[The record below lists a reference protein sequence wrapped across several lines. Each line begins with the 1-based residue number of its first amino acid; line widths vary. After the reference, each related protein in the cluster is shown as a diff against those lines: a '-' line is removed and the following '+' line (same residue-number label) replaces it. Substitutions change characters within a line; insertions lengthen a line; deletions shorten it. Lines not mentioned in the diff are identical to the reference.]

1 MASRDFKAPP
11 PMRQDLPYSEWK
23 HEIKVWK
30 AFTSLEKSKLGPAL
44 FLSLSGSARDAA
56 REVSIEILNSDTGLD
71 ALIEKLDELF
81 LKDENNAAFE
91 AYDAFERYER
101 PSGMSVF
108 EYINTFERLY
118 QKAKHYKLEL
128 PDGVLAYRLIRS
140 ANLSDAHQQL
150 ARATLPSLTY
160 ANMQTQLKKIFTD
173 SSSQGV
179 PSARVAVK
187 VEPVD
192 TVTEPGL
199 GQADTLFVQRGR
211 AQSVGRGVNRRGR
224 SGGPRF
230 ASRPPLRG
238 SGTTWTSRG
247 GSRDPGSAGQSA
259 NQRTRARSRQNPRDS
274 RGNVTTCAVCN
285 SWFHWA
291 RDCPDRGEVF
301 EASACDV
308 DSHDPTQDE
317 EVFVTLFARDTC
329 ESGPAERSKTEGLLG
344 ETLGYGIIDSGC
356 SKTVCGE
363 VWYKCHLDAMS
374 SDDAERVV
382 EEPSSTTFR
391 FGDGEKVTSLKKVTF
406 PALVAGKTVRVAAD
420 VVPYEIPLLLS
431 KESLKK
437 CDALLDFS
445 RDTAVLFDTEVKLSV
460 TSNGHYIVPVA
471 KFHVGNVS
479 VRQDIEQVLFCSK
492 FEGANEKERMQIAR
506 KLHRQ
511 FGHPRSVKLQS
522 LCLDAGVQD
531 KDFFRML
538 VLVEETCDVCKR
550 YKRCLPRPVVGF
562 GMARDFN
569 DVVALDLKQWGPG
582 VWFCHMIDLA
592 TRYSACVVVKN
603 KDKQTILRAI
613 MTEWIARF
621 GTPGQFLSDNGGEF
635 NNEEFREMAEAFNI
649 RVRTTAAESP
659 WSNGINEKY
668 NGVIASTV
676 KKVMDDT
683 PCSLEVALAW
693 AVSAKN
699 SLETHLGFSPNQL
712 VFGRNPNNPACL
724 HDKPPALG
732 PPSGSDLVRTHLNAM
747 HSARQAFIQNES
759 NEKLQRAL
767 LHQVRPSGERFCSGD
782 VVLYRRHQDDKWRGP
797 GVVIGQENKQILV
810 KHGGVYYR
818 CHASTVV
825 HDTSEP
831 RELTKRGRMSTS
843 DPAPG
848 TQKLEKISSAPIPE
862 SAEDSDDDEQNSR
875 STSCTASGD
884 ARQRQLVTVSPTGGL
899 QDVEGG
905 SGSEPGSLAQATRES
920 SAMDS
925 DGGSGPEPSSPADAT
940 GDSSVV
946 VGGGVIVRDRPLMPR
961 AKSRITYV
969 LRDSS
974 DWKSA
979 TVLSRAGKA
988 KGKYKSFLNVLD
1000 DGDEV
1005 GKCVDWRDVDDW
1017 KPLNQDVLVCTSDDI
1032 MAAKLCELENWEK
1045 NEVYSAV
1052 TDEGQHCISCR
1063 WVITEKGNPD
1073 GRSRIKARLVAR
1085 GFEED
1090 TSGVQTDSPTC
1101 GKESLRVVLAIAAS
1115 QSWSCHSIDVKAAF
1129 LQGSPLEREVFLR
1142 PPSEANAGSHVWK
1155 MKTCVYGLNDASRY
1169 WYLRVRRELLAL
1181 GMVASK
1187 LDAALFYWR
1196 AEDGLEGIITC
1207 HVDDFLWCGSS
1218 RFEKKVIEKL
1228 RQVFLLGSEES
1239 EIFRYLGLHIHQQS
1253 DRVIKVH
1260 QMPQA
1265 EELQEPK
1272 LSPERRMQ
1280 QDSELSP
1287 AELTR
1292 LRGVTG
1298 QINWLATQTRP
1309 DLSFD
1314 VCDLSCSIRDP
1325 KVADLQRAAKVVRKA
1340 QSARVSL
1347 KYPHLDLSQSSVV
1360 VYSDAS
1366 YGNLPDGSS
1375 QGGYVVFLRDKRG
1388 RCAPLAW
1395 SSAKIKRIVR
1405 STLAA
1410 ECMALQDGADA
1421 AVLLAALISE
1431 ALYDGSGDMSVMC
1444 YVDSRGLYRAL
1455 YSTKAVQDKRLRI
1468 DIARIRQML
1477 EVGEVT
1483 RVCWVDSSQQ
1493 LADSLTK
1500 RTASSNALLDVLK
1513 TGIL

>member
-1 MASRDFKAPP
+1 
-11 PMRQDLPYSEWK
+11 MRHDLPYSEWK
-23 HEIKVWK
+23 HEIKVWQ
-30 AFTSLEKSKLGPAL
+30 AFTNIEKSKMGPAL

-56 REVSIEILNSDTGLD
+56 REVSIEVLNSGTGLD
-71 ALIEKLDELF
+71 ELIKKLDELY

-91 AYDAFERYER
+91 AYDVFERYER
-101 PSGMSVF
+101 PSGMSVV

-128 PDGVLAYRLIRS
+128 PDGVLAYRLLRS

-160 ANMQTQLKKIFTD
+160 ANMQTQLKKIFAD
-173 SSSQGV
+173 SSSQSV
-179 PSARVAVK
+179 PSAARVAVK
-187 VEPVD
+187 VEPMD
-192 TVTEPGL
+192 TDTEPGH

-211 AQSVGRGVNRRGR
+211 AQSVGRGLGRRGR

-230 ASRPPLRG
+230 ASRPPPRG
-238 SGTTWTSRG
+238 SGTNWTSRG
-247 GSRDPGSAGQSA
+247 GSRDPEPTGQSA
-259 NQRTRARSRQNPRDS
+259 SQRTRARSRQNPRDA

-285 SWFHWA
+285 SWYHWA
-291 RDCPDRGEVF
+291 KDCPDRAEVF
-301 EASACDV
+301 EASACDN
-308 DSHDPTQDE
+308 DNQATKQDE
-317 EVFVTLFARDTC
+317 EVFVTLFTRDAC
-329 ESGPAERSKTEGLLG
+329 DGRSGERSKTEGLLG

-374 SDDAERVV
+374 SDDAERVL

-391 FGDGEKVTSLKKVTF
+391 FGNGEKVTSLKKVTF
-406 PALVAGKTVRVAAD
+406 PALVAGKKVRVAAD

-445 RDTAVLFDTEVKLSV
+445 QDTAVLFGTEVKLSV
-460 TSNGHYIVPVA
+460 TSNGHYVIPVA
-471 KFHVGNVS
+471 KFHVDS
-479 VRQDIEQVLFCSK
+479 VNAREDMEQVLFCSK
-492 FEGANEKERMQIAR
+492 FESANEKGRMQIANR
-506 KLHRQ
+506 LHRQ

-538 VLVEETCDVCKR
+538 DSVEETCDVCKR
-550 YKRCLPRPVVGF
+550 HRRSLPRPVVGF

-569 DVVALDLKQWGPG
+569 DTVALDLKQWGPG
-582 VWFCHMIDLA
+582 IWFCHMIDLA
-592 TRYSACVVVKN
+592 TRYSTCEVVKS
-603 KDKQTILRAI
+603 KDKHTILRAV
-613 MTEWIARF
+613 MTGWIARF
-621 GTPGQFLSDNGGEF
+621 GAPSQFLSDNGGEF

-649 RVRTTAAESP
+649 RIRTTAAESP

-712 VFGRNPNNPACL
+712 VFGRNPNNPACFR
-724 HDKPPALG
+724 DKPPALE

-759 NEKLQRAL
+759 SEKLKRAL
-767 LHQVRPSGERFCSGD
+767 LHQVRPSGEKFCSGD

-825 HDTSEP
+825 RDTGEP
-831 RELTKRGRMSTS
+831 HEPSNIGRKSLS
-843 DPAPG
+843 AESISNPAPG
-848 TQKLEKISSAPIPE
+848 KQKLEKSGSVPIPE
-862 SAEDSDDDEQNSR
+862 SIEDSDDEEQNSEKHTL
-875 STSCTASGD
+875 SDSDVASGE
-884 ARQRQLVTVSPTGGL
+884 VSHKQSVAVPPAGGL
-899 QDVEGG
+899 DEV
-905 SGSEPGSLAQATRES
+905 
-920 SAMDS
+920 M
-925 DGGSGPEPSSPADAT
+925 GSGPEPSSPAQAT
-940 GDSSVV
+940 RDSNAVAND
-946 VGGGVIVRDRPLMPR
+946 GIIVRDKPSLPR
-961 AKSRITYV
+961 GKSRITYV

-979 TVLSRAGKA
+979 TVLGRAGKA
-988 KGKYKSFLNVLD
+988 TGKYKFFLNVLD
-1000 DGDEV
+1000 DGDEI

-1017 KPLNQDVLVCTSDDI
+1017 KPLNQDVLVCSSDDI
-1032 MAAKLCELENWEK
+1032 LTAKLRELENWEK
-1045 NEVYSAV
+1045 NDVYSAV
-1052 TDEGQHCISCR
+1052 PDEGQHCISCR

-1073 GRSRIKARLVAR
+1073 GSSYIKARLVAR

-1090 TSGVQTDSPTC
+1090 TTGVQTDSPTC

-1169 WYLRVRRELLAL
+1169 WYLRVRQELLAL

-1218 RFEKKVIEKL
+1218 RFEREVIQKL

-1253 DRVIKVH
+1253 DKVIKVN

-1265 EELQEPK
+1265 EGLQEPN

-1280 QDSELSP
+1280 KDSELSP

-1292 LRGVTG
+1292 LRGVAG

-1314 VCDLSCSIRDP
+1314 VCDLSCSVRDA

-1347 KYPHLDLSQSSVV
+1347 KYPRLDLSQSSVV

-1375 QGGYVVFLRDKRG
+1375 QGGYIVFLRDNKG

-1395 SSAKIKRIVR
+1395 SSSKIKRIVR

-1431 ALYDGSGDMSVMC
+1431 ALYDGSEGMSVMC
-1444 YVDSRGLYRAL
+1444 CTDSRGLYRAL

-1468 DIARIRQML
+1468 DIARMRQML

-1483 RVCWVDSSQQ
+1483 KVSWVDSSQQ
-1493 LADSLTK
+1493 LADCLTK
-1500 RTASSNALLDVLK
+1500 KTASSNVLLDVLK
-1513 TGIL
+1513 VGIL